1 MNENDFEIK
10 QYRIEWV
17 VEVYA
22 LDQYGRR
29 NTNIAP
35 TYSRG
40 WATREQ
46 AQIDVEAISVPHEYV
61 EGRRV
66 TKSAHSHYHDVG
78 IFYREVL
85 IDNPTDTKP
94 TTPEGWRLVPV
105 VPTSKQICHMAMRIT
120 GADEDGWY
128 RTDKGDWPECV
139 EKAEQAYQQALENA
153 PKFGEEE

>member
-1 MNENDFEIK
+1 MSENDFEIK

-22 LDQYGRR
+22 IDQYGRR

-46 AQIDVEAISVPHEYV
+46 AQLDVEAISAPHEYV

-66 TKSAHSHYHDVG
+66 AKSAHNHYHDVG
-78 IFYREVL
+78 VFYREVL
-85 IDNPTDTKP
+85 IDNPTDAHL
-94 TTPEGWRLVPV
+94 TTPEGWRLVPIE
-105 VPTSKQICHMAMRIT
+105 PTHRMLTQMLCGSATPEANYTDFWERRYQAM
-120 GADEDGWY
+120 
-128 RTDKGDWPECV
+128 
-139 EKAEQAYQQALENA
+139 LEAA